1 MSLVTGRL
9 GLSLEMGAFV
19 AGLTVTWMPDIKRS
33 LASVAPL
40 SRVFGGMFFASVGM
54 LVSPVGGGD
63 AGSGA
68 DTAMATLTSVPAT
81 LSVPMLAGVCV
92 VPRGCSREDPDG
104 GRPGEGGDD
113 DHHHAHVQVRPCQLA
128 DVGRR
133 VGSDH

>member
-68 DTAMATLTSVPAT
+68 DTTYWRA
-81 LSVPMLAGVCV
+81 
-92 VPRGCSREDPDG
+92 
-104 GRPGEGGDD
+104 
-113 DHHHAHVQVRPCQLA
+113 
-128 DVGRR
+128 
-133 VGSDH
+133 